1 MDNITLSIIIVV
13 VIAFALIVLF
23 NRNRVGILKSLWEL
37 IVSIFKF
44 ILNPTFQIILL
55 YEVIAAFILFYYWPF
70 KVGVGDYVYTY
81 IYYFLMIILPLIPKI
96 SFDTQMRHLYTSQ
109 LLSNFT
115 FASILSFIVQSFE
128 PKLWITTLLVLFSLL
143 KTLFEV
149 FYEHI
154 NKKPLVALPVVTIG
168 INIWLIYYALRG
180 LSTHLSKYLIYNL
193 TISFLFPCLLWLLT
207 VPLMIILKYLV
218 ELDTTVNW
226 LDIHWKAFFMLRFL
240 LLRTFWLIRLH
251 NKLNYNFDIR
261 RVKLSGIGH
270 KVYQVTTKH
279 KLSQEE

>member
-13 VIAFALIVLF
+13 IMAFALIVLF
-23 NRNRVGILKSLWEL
+23 NRNRVGILKSLLEL

-70 KVGVGDYVYTY
+70 KVDIEDYIYTY
-81 IYYFLMIILPLIPKI
+81 IYYFLMTILPLMPKI
-96 SFDTQMRHLYTSQ
+96 SFDTQICYLYARD

-128 PKLWITTLLVLFSLL
+128 PQLWITTLLVLFFLI

-149 FYEHI
+149 SYEHI
-154 NKKPLVALPVVTIG
+154 NKKPPFVLPVVTIG

-180 LSTHLSKYLIYNL
+180 LSAHLSKYLIHNL
-193 TISFLFPCLLWLLT
+193 TISFLFPCLLWLLS
-207 VPLMIILKYLV
+207 VPLMILLKYLM
-218 ELDTTVNW
+218 ELDTTVNL
-226 LDIHWKAFFMLRFL
+226 LDIHWKAFF
-240 LLRTFWLIRLH
+240 
-251 NKLNYNFDIR
+251 Y
-261 RVKLSGIGH
+261 V
-270 KVYQVTTKH
+270 
-279 KLSQEE
+279 